1 MKKFLCIIA
10 IGVLAALCAGVMAS
24 CGDSVKEEGNKV
36 VSNAKDYLKSEL
48 GVEGNPLESAKDYL
62 KDELG
67 LNNTSNE
74 VIEGTWTQEDETNGN
89 WEWTFDGK
97 NKCTL
102 KGITTGFNGSGTYS
116 VDEDAKTVTVS
127 LNEWDNQKVY
137 TYTLRQ
143 TLSDTML
150 ELKETYSSYKQNK
163 KK

>member
-1 MKKFLCIIA
+1 MKKLLS
-10 IGVLAALCAGVMAS
+10 VLAAAVAAVMCMFVFTA
-24 CGDSVKEEGNKV
+24 CDDTAKEEGNKIV
-36 VSNAKDYLKSEL
+36 NSAKDYLQSEA
-48 GVEGNPLESAKDYL
+48 GINGNPLESAKDYI
-62 KDELG
+62 KNEIG

-74 VIEGTWTQEDETNGN
+74 VIEGTWIQEDETNGN
-89 WEWTFDGK
+89 WEWSFDGK

-102 KGITTGFNGSGTYS
+102 KNTTTGFNGSGTYS

-127 LNEWDNQKVY
+127 LNEWDSQKVY

-150 ELKETYSSYKQNK
+150 ELKETYSSYKLTK

>member
-1 MKKFLCIIA
+1 MKKSLSVLVFAIA
-10 IGVLAALCAGVMAS
+10 AVICLSVLTACD
-24 CGDSVKEEGNKV
+24 DSVKEEGNKI
-36 VSNAKDYLKSEL
+36 VSNAKDYLKSEA
-48 GVEGNPLESAKDYL
+48 GIDDNPLASAKEYI
-62 KDELG
+62 KDEIG

-74 VIEGTWTQEDETNGN
+74 VIKGTWIQKDETNGD

-97 NKCTL
+97 NNCTL

-116 VDEDAKTVTVS
+116 VDEDAKTVTVNM
-127 LNEWDNQKVY
+127 NEWDNQKVY

-150 ELKETYSSYKQNK
+150 ELKETYSSYKLTK

>member
-48 GVEGNPLESAKDYL
+48 GVDGNPLESAKDYL

-74 VIEGTWTQEDETNGN
+74 VIEGTLTQEDETNGN

-97 NKCTL
+97 NT
-102 KGITTGFNGSGTYS
+102 

-150 ELKETYSSYKQNK
+150 ELKETYSSYKLTK

>member
-1 MKKFLCIIA
+1 MKKLFCAFAAAAAAAVCIFSMSA
-10 IGVLAALCAGVMAS
+10 CS
-24 CGDSVKEEGNKV
+24 SKEGNKV

-48 GVEGNPLESAKDYL
+48 GVDGNPLENAKDYL

-150 ELKETYSSYKQNK
+150 ELKETYSSYKLTK